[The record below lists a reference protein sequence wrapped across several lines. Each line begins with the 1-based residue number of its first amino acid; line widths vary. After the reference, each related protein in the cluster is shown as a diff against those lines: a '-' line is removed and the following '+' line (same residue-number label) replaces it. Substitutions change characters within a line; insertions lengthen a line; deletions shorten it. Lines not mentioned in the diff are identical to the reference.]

1 MMYLLYW
8 GLLFAWV
15 LLLWPAIRLKGA
27 ARAWLL
33 FVIAAGLAGLVYEV
47 YMYLWSSASIR
58 LDILLISMALGC
70 LYATTALLLVFK
82 RLRATAALLAFV
94 LALIGSGMS
103 YKWIEVSRETQRVS
117 EVFKETNRL
126 LHQAKFR
133 SPEIYERQFGPFD
146 GAADGDPSGHW
157 QIEGRSHFTR
167 MIINAEGRIWLFYQ
181 CQEDAECHS
190 GPKGSGL
197 RKSGTGPGDWNASLK
212 PEVGQ
217 PFDIKITRTLPD
229 KLSVEVRDRVHRFS
243 EAPPPFNPMPVATSL
258 RFLGP
263 FSHLEC
269 SGSGAHATVRQ
280 VWLWED
286 GARRY
291 AIGIFS
297 TLVAG
302 RQNRHVPVLFLG
314 EGERQRDGWDFSWQ
328 RGDRSSTATIN
339 DNGRGAILLT
349 LSQDG
354 RDREDADKLV
364 LKRGGIFDD
373 ERIELA
379 PLATADDWDHWF
391 KNVLTG
397 HFASADVPGC

>member
-1 MMYLLYW
+1 MIYLLYW

-33 FVIAAGLAGLVYEV
+33 IVIAAGLAGLFYEV
-47 YMYLWSSASIR
+47 YMYLWSSVAIR

-70 LYATTALLLVFK
+70 LYASTVLLLLFK
-82 RLRATAALLAFV
+82 RLHATATV
-94 LALIGSGMS
+94 LASVLVVIGSGMI

-117 EVFKETNRL
+117 AVFKETNRL

-133 SPEIYERQFGPFD
+133 SPEIYERQFGPFN
-146 GAADGDPSGHW
+146 GAGDDDPTGHW

-167 MIINAEGRIWLFYQ
+167 IIINANGRIWLFYQ

-190 GPKGSGL
+190 GPEGSGL
-197 RKSGTGPGDWNASLK
+197 RKSGTRPGEWNASLK
-212 PEVGQ
+212 PQVGL
-217 PFDIKITRTLPD
+217 PFDIKITRGLSD
-229 KLSVEVRDRVHRFS
+229 ALSVEVRDQVHRFS
-243 EAPPPFNPMPVATSL
+243 RAPPPVNPMPVKPSL
-258 RFLGP
+258 QFLGP

-269 SGSGAHATVRQ
+269 SASGAHATVRQ

-291 AIGIFS
+291 SIGIFA

-302 RQNRHVPVLFLG
+302 RQNLFVPVLFLG
-314 EGERQRDGWDFSWQ
+314 EGARQIDGWDFSWQ
-328 RGDRSSTATIN
+328 RNGRSGTATIGI
-339 DNGRGAILLT
+339 DRRGAVLT
-349 LSQDG
+349 LKQEG
-354 RDREDADKLV
+354 RDLEDAAKLV
-364 LKRGGIFDD
+364 LERGGIFDD

-379 PLATADDWDHWF
+379 PLTTSADWNHWF

-397 HFASADVPGC
+397 HFVSGDVPDC